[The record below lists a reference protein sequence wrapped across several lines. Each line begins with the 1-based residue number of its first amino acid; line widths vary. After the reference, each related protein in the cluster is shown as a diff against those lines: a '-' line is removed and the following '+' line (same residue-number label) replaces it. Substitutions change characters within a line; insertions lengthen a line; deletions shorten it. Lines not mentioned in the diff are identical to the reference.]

1 MEDRLLTSQKYF
13 LFKLT
18 DILNNSYHTFEEKR
32 AESLRLVL
40 KVCLDTYQE
49 INATAVGSD
58 KLVKAYN
65 VLLSNLSF
73 QLERHPFMK
82 LDIYRRDFERLY
94 DLIKRNDKDSS
105 QPSYEIFLAIA
116 SLLKKLDKE
125 NLVEKYIECLKVEM
139 SFAEVDILISTLISD
154 LLYMGYSLRY
164 LNEWYLE
171 IRKNENFYLEIQNGN
186 TVVIIER
193 LAELNGEQNEY
204 KIIIPYRVNDETLQE
219 DAKQLLE
226 KNFEICTKSDKS
238 VFSDCPNWSEETYA
252 CKTVSA
258 ADCYKAIELAKNE
271 FVTNKELFSMWKGE
285 RVSIKENLRYGCIFE
300 SKLITEDIRNNDNTK
315 LISYFD
321 KNRAEQLNS
330 FIELKDKM
338 KNDDVD
344 TLERILHTLHTAK
357 TYNIQNRYLNFWSAL
372 EYALHP
378 FPRNS
383 IIEKARVIVPESF
396 TLFYIKNK
404 INIFWERLSFHM
416 KKKDT
421 DKEHVKCWEFI
432 EECKGDKD
440 YDTIKVIEYL
450 QNETKHKELLD
461 DISFHVVLKRELME
475 LIMLVTEPQKLK
487 AAINEYHNEI
497 LHDLDFVYRLRN
509 QLIHS
514 AKGKDDC
521 LEHISLRLHRYVNSL
536 IATIL
541 YYKKKNADIGIEE
554 ILNSLHNTY
563 NAYMEKLEL
572 WQGGK
577 KTDNVHKMSIED
589 GYGMVR
595 PQYLF
600 LE

>member
-1 MEDRLLTSQKYF
+1 MEDKLLTAQKYF

-40 KVCLDTYQE
+40 KVCLDTYRE
-49 INATAVGSD
+49 IHATAVGTD

-65 VLLSNLSF
+65 ALLSNLSF
-73 QLERHPFMK
+73 QLKRHPFMK
-82 LDIYRRDFERLY
+82 LGIYRRDFERLC
-94 DLIKRNDKDSS
+94 DLIQKVDKES
-105 QPSYEIFLAIA
+105 QPSYEIFLAME
-116 SLLKKLDKE
+116 SLLKKLNKE
-125 NLVEKYIECLKVEM
+125 KIVEKYIECLKMEL
-139 SFAEVDILISTLISD
+139 SFGEVDILISTLISD
-154 LLYMGYSLRY
+154 WLYMGYSQKY
-164 LNEWYLE
+164 LYDWYTG
-171 IRKNENFYLEIQNGN
+171 IRKTENFYAEIQNGN
-186 TVVIIER
+186 TAVIIER
-193 LAELNGEQNEY
+193 LAELNGEQKEY
-204 KIIIPYRVNDETLQE
+204 EIIIPYRVNEETQQE
-219 DAKQLLE
+219 DAKQLLA
-226 KNFEICTKSDKS
+226 KNFDICNKSDKA
-238 VFSDCPNWSEETYA
+238 VFSECEMWNEETYA
-252 CKTVSA
+252 CIKVLA
-258 ADCYKAIELAKNE
+258 ADCYKAMELAKNE

-285 RVSIKENLRYGCIFE
+285 RVIIKENFRYGCVCE
-300 SKLITEDIRNNDNTK
+300 SGLIVEDVRSNDNTR
-315 LISYFD
+315 LISYLD
-321 KNRAEQLNS
+321 KNRVEQLNS
-330 FIELKDKM
+330 FIELKGAK

-396 TLFYIKNK
+396 VLFYIKNK
-404 INIFWERLSFHM
+404 INIFWERLVHHM
-416 KKKDT
+416 EKAGA
-421 DKEHVKCWEFI
+421 DKAHTECWKFM
-432 EECKGDKD
+432 EECKDDKD
-440 YDTIKVIEYL
+440 YDTLKVIEYL
-450 QNETKHKELLD
+450 QNETKYKELLA
-461 DISFHVVLKRELME
+461 DISFHVVLQRELME
-475 LIMLVTEPQKLK
+475 LIMLVTEPKRLK
-487 AAINEYHNEI
+487 DTIDDYHDEI

-521 LEHISLRLHRYVNSL
+521 LEHISLRLHRYVNSI

-541 YYKKKNADIGIEE
+541 YYKKKNADVSIEE

-563 NAYMEKLEL
+563 NAYMEKLES

-577 KTDNVHKMSIED
+577 KGQNPHEMSVED
-589 GYGMVR
+589 GYSVVR